1 MNRYTKKILIGAIV
15 TAGIGSLL
23 SSCGTESAAP
33 QESSFQMTGLLF
45 YDVSASIVVIDST
58 SLREILSKSVNSMLQ
73 NPSDRLLSFYIAAQT
88 CDANPIVPEIIF
100 PNQRTAKDNRLAAH
114 ALKRANLQRKK
125 FQTQAVSHL
134 MIGLK
139 KVAPKAPYT
148 DIHGILCILMRENDN
163 QVPVKNVT
171 IISDLRHDAHGINI
185 TRGFESAHQAKENA
199 RNHAPILKKT
209 IGMADKSLQG
219 IAFRFIVPVTS
230 DNVLQAKSG
239 GYLQEYWTEL
249 LSQMGS
255 SEVTFETI
263 TSKI

>member
-1 MNRYTKKILIGAIV
+1 MNSYKKKILIGAIV

-33 QESSFQMTGLLF
+33 QESSSPITGF
-45 YDVSASIVVIDST
+45 IIQDVSASIVVLDST
-58 SLREILSKSVNSMLQ
+58 SLREILSKAVNTTLQ
-73 NPSDRLLSFYIAAQT
+73 HPSDRLLSFYIAAQT

-100 PNQRTAKDNRLAAH
+100 PNQRTAKDNRLAAST
-114 ALKRANLQRKK
+114 LKRANLKRKK
-125 FQTQAVSHL
+125 FQTQAVSQL
-134 MIGLK
+134 LNGLK
-139 KVAPKAPYT
+139 QVPPKAPYT
-148 DIHGILCILMRENDN
+148 DIHGICCLIVRENNN
-163 QVPVKNVT
+163 QAPVKNVT
-171 IISDLRHDAHGINI
+171 IISDLRHDAHGIDM
-185 TRGFESAHQAKENA
+185 TRGFETAHQAKESA
-199 RNHAPILKKT
+199 CTHAPILKKAN
-209 IGMADKSLQG
+209 GMTDKSLQG